1 MPIAAVARGLQRAPT
16 KVGKEEIVPLK
27 ENHHL
32 TKIKAVLLS
41 QAVRVRMKR
50 KRGNLFLPNDFLQQM
65 TEEARS
71 RKMEFTLQ
79 KNISLCV
86 VKGELIARKTTIELQ
101 DLIADQEILRAKALV
116 LRLQGA
122 TDLSRALIVRI
133 EMTDLEEKAE
143 ILNLRKEGPLTEAE
157 AQIDQEERAEII
169 SLRKEGHL
177 IEAKAQIDQEEKAEI
192 ISLRKEGHLIEAK
205 VQIDQEEKETV
216 VILIGKVKGIEP
228 ALIPLTEI
236 QTADLL
242 QKEKVQTA
250 THSAHP
256 FENSIQSHHHPKP
269 IPRAIVR
276 LRECV

>member
-16 KVGKEEIVPLK
+16 KVGKEEIVLLK

-41 QAVRVRMKR
+41 QAVRVRMKG

-65 TEEARS
+65 TEEARG
-71 RKMEFTLQ
+71 RKTESTLQ
-79 KNISLCV
+79 KSISLCV
-86 VKGELIARKTTIELQ
+86 AKGEAIVRKTTIELQ

-116 LRLQGA
+116 LRLQGT

-143 ILNLRKEGPLTEAE
+143 I
-157 AQIDQEERAEII
+157 I
-169 SLRKEGHL
+169 SSRKEGHL
-177 IEAKAQIDQEEKAEI
+177 IEAKVQIDQEEKAEI
-192 ISLRKEGHLIEAK
+192 ISLRKEGHLIEAE
-205 VQIDQEEKETV
+205 VQNNPEEKETV

-242 QKEKVQTA
+242 QKEKIQTA

-269 IPRAIVR
+269 IPMAIVR

>member
-16 KVGKEEIVPLK
+16 KVGKEEIVLLK

-41 QAVRVRMKR
+41 QAVRVRMKG

-65 TEEARS
+65 TEEARG
-71 RKMEFTLQ
+71 RKTESTLQ
-79 KNISLCV
+79 KSISLCV

-116 LRLQGA
+116 LRLQGT

-143 ILNLRKEGPLTEAE
+143 I
-157 AQIDQEERAEII
+157 I
-169 SLRKEGHL
+169 SRRKEGHF
-177 IEAKAQIDQEEKAEI
+177 
-192 ISLRKEGHLIEAK
+192 IEAK
-205 VQIDQEEKETV
+205 VQIDQEEKATV